1 MNNLIF
7 SLNAT
12 MPVFLV
18 MVVGYF
24 LYKFGFTNDEFLKTA
39 NRFVFKITLPCLLL
53 MDMMQCDIKKIFDG
67 KYVLSLDLAKVL
79 FPNISNTLLKEI
91 LNKGT
96 YNVYVKNKKII
107 LCLNYHYMY
116 YSYLG
121 IIKIVV

>member
-1 MNNLIF
+1 
-7 SLNAT
+7 

-67 KYVLSLDLAKVL
+67 KYVLYLRDYYVCVKDGVL
-79 FPNISNTLLKEI
+79 YDVCESTNDS
-91 LNKGT
+91 
-96 YNVYVKNKKII
+96 V
-107 LCLNYHYMY
+107 
-116 YSYLG
+116 YSYWKLE
-121 IIKIVV
+121 